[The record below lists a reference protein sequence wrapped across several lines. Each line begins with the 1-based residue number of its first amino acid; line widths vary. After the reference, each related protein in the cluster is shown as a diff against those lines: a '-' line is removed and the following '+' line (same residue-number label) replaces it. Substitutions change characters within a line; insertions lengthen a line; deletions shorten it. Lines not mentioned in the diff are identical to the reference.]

1 VRSDG
6 FLSPARPTPADG
18 ATLGMT
24 YVVALT
30 IIPAGLVVS
39 GIPLSISPATLLG
52 LGMAVCWLL
61 AHFTYHLGMAKGFT
75 AIRLMLYLYVLAM
88 LAAYCSANYR
98 YLPGDEIKAA
108 DRTAVLIVALAGV
121 ALLIC
126 DGVTSRDRLDFLL
139 KSVAVCS
146 SISALIAALQFALD
160 IDLTRYLVL
169 PGLKYTSVSAGH
181 VFERAAFR
189 RVAGTTGNPIEFGVL
204 CAMTLPLAL
213 HFAFQAKNQGRS
225 ARWWWVSSALI
236 AAGLLFSVSRSAVLS
251 VGCAGMIL
259 LIGWP
264 RRRRI
269 IGLIT
274 TVAFLVA
281 ARAAFPGLL
290 GTLFS
295 LFANFS
301 NDDSVQYRT
310 HDYPIAAAEI
320 SRDPLLGHGV
330 GTFYAPKHIV
340 FDNQYILTLVDG
352 GVIGFAT
359 FVGLFLV
366 SLWVA
371 LRLSLFANRDADR
384 DLARTLLAC
393 AIVPVVGS
401 ITFDLISFSTVSGIY
416 FVLVGAIAAL
426 QRNAPVERFSL
437 SRSGSGRRVVGPGE
451 RRTALLDTDR
461 SHMSPDPK
469 IDTGLAAK
477 P

>member
-1 VRSDG
+1 
-6 FLSPARPTPADG
+6 
-18 ATLGMT
+18 MM

-30 IIPAGLVVS
+30 IIPAGLVVK
-39 GIPLSISPATLLG
+39 GIPLSITPATLLG
-52 LGMAVCWLL
+52 LGMAACWLL
-61 AHFTYHLGMAKGFT
+61 AHFTYHLGMAKGFN
-75 AIRLMLYLYVLAM
+75 AIRLTLYLYVLALM
-88 LAAYCSANYR
+88 ATYCSANYR

-108 DRTAVLIVALAGV
+108 DRTAVLVVALAGT

-139 KSVAVCS
+139 KSVVTCC
-146 SISALIAALQFALD
+146 SISALIAALQFAVN
-160 IDLTRYLVL
+160 IDLTEYLVL
-169 PGLKYTSVSAGH
+169 PGLKYTSTSSGH

-213 HFAFQAKNQGRS
+213 HFALQAKTRGQS
-225 ARWWWVSSALI
+225 AARWWVSSALI

-251 VGCAGMIL
+251 VGCAGLIL

-269 IGLIT
+269 IGLT
-274 TVAFLVA
+274 TTIVFLIA

-352 GVIGFAT
+352 GMIGFAT

-366 SLWVA
+366 TLWIA
-371 LRLSLFANRDADR
+371 LRLSLFATRDADR
-384 DLARTLLAC
+384 DLARALLAC

-401 ITFDLISFSTVSGIY
+401 ITFDLLTFSTVSGIY

-426 QRNAPVERFSL
+426 QRNAPVERPDL
-437 SRSGSGRRVVGPGE
+437 SRLRSGRRAVAA
-451 RRTALLDTDR
+451 TA
-461 SHMSPDPK
+461 
-469 IDTGLAAK
+469 
-477 P
+477 